1 MKHCFIIED
10 DPTTQVLLRE
20 IVQRQDFQASCF
32 ASAEEAWQQ
41 VSQDTPPSLFLVDHN
56 LPGMTG
62 LELVR
67 QIRMVEWFAHTP
79 VVMVSGV
86 IKTSEIWMVLN
97 HGVDRFV
104 PKPVDANELV
114 GQIRSAAPH
123 LIAWGDQHEAA

>member
-20 IVQRQDFQASCF
+20 IVRLQGFEASCF
-32 ASAEEAWQQ
+32 TSAEEAWQQ
-41 VSQDTPPSLFLVDHN
+41 LSQETPSLFLVDHN

-67 QIRMVEWFAHTP
+67 QIRAVEWFAHTP

-114 GQIRSAAPH
+114 GQIRSVAPQ
-123 LIAWGDQHEAA
+123 LIAGRDQHEAA